1 MRSRAGHPTTD
12 PGSVTRTLASRI
24 LFALLLACLAGALS
38 ASAASAAPCANAD
51 LVPTASNNAQVR
63 APTLCLINRERTSR
77 GRRALR
83 QDRHL
88 RKVAER
94 HSQDMVRHSFFD
106 HVGHDGSTLLS
117 RVKNATSYLTSAA
130 GWSLGENLYWGSGAR
145 ATPAQ
150 SVEAWINSPGHRR
163 NMLNRRFRDI
173 GIGIALGAPENV
185 GASPSATY
193 TTEFGTRSR
202 RR

>member
-1 MRSRAGHPTTD
+1 M
-12 PGSVTRTLASRI
+12 TRTFAHRL
-24 LFALLLACLAGALS
+24 LFALLLACLSGALS

-51 LVPTASNNAQVR
+51 LVPTASNGAQVR
-63 APTLCLINRERTSR
+63 AATLCLINRQRTSR

-83 QDRHL
+83 QNRHL

-94 HSQDMVRHSFFD
+94 YSREMVRRSFFA
-106 HVGHDGSTLLS
+106 HVGHDGSTVLS
-117 RVKNATSYLTSAA
+117 RIKNSTSYLTSAA
-130 GWSLGENLYWGSGAR
+130 AWSVGENLYWGSGAR

-185 GASPSATY
+185 GGSPSATY